1 MKVPRLLVLG
11 VIGAISIVAAGLR
24 TVAQDRT
31 PPPQFRAGVEVVLL
45 DVAVFDRNRVPVR
58 NLQSSSF
65 TVLED
70 GTPRRIVSFSEVS
83 VPAPDGALV
92 PWMREV
98 APDVRTNTGEDRR
111 LVLIVLDDATVSF
124 RVVDR
129 VKKIGYEIVDRLGPA
144 DAASIVYTA
153 ANNKSQEYTSD
164 RARLRAAVDR
174 FTDTSV
180 AGLEQRYSLATLSS
194 ALDYLADLPQPRK
207 AVIFVSGLQLDL
219 VAAAGATDITQ
230 LGAPEN
236 AATQRDRRYDMEQ
249 IFQKAQRANVSLY
262 PINPNGLEVTADGP
276 DLTVETL
283 LTMANNT
290 GGFAVVNSNSFTSQ
304 IGQIFRETGS
314 YYLLGIEATHTDGRF
329 RKVDVRVNRP
339 GLIVRTRSG
348 YVAPKPDKKAAAS
361 KPSPESADLFK
372 AMSGVLP
379 TNDMPMRVDVAP
391 FATAPG
397 DQAAMAIIVGLRETL
412 PADTP
417 RIVENIELLATAF
430 TPKYRL
436 EGSRRLT
443 AQLTLRSTGE
453 EARYEVLSRLDLK
466 PGRYMLRF
474 AAHNSTSGKSG
485 SVYHDI
491 EIPDFSREPVSLSG
505 VLVSVSPSLTAVP
518 KDFLAELVPVTP
530 TTQRVFYRDVHTPT
544 AFVRVYKPLKASGG
558 VTLASTIV
566 NDRDRRV
573 FDRVDSLVLNAVG
586 KTRTVDYQLPIPVA
600 TLSSGSYVLT
610 FEASDGR
617 HSAKQQVRFEIR

>member
-1 MKVPRLLVLG
+1 VKVRQLLALG
-11 VIGAISIVAAGLR
+11 TLALVELTSDSFHVS
-24 TVAQDRT
+24 AQNQL
-31 PPPQFRAGVEVVLL
+31 PPPRFRAGVELVLL
-45 DVAVFDRNRVPVR
+45 DVAVLDRNRVPVR
-58 NLQSSSF
+58 GLRASDF

-70 GTPRRIVSFSEVS
+70 GMPRRIASFDEIS
-83 VPAPDGALV
+83 VPEPDGALV

-111 LVLIVLDDATVSF
+111 VVLIVLDDATVSF
-124 RVVDR
+124 RSIDR
-129 VKKIGYEIVDRLGPA
+129 VKKIGSAIVDRLGPA

-174 FTDTSV
+174 FTDTAV

-194 ALDYLADLPQPRK
+194 ALDYLADLPQYRK

-219 VAAAGATDITQ
+219 VAPAGATDITQ

-236 AATQRDRRYDMEQ
+236 AATQRDRRYDMEEV
-249 IFQKAQRANVSLY
+249 FQKAQRANISLY

-283 LTMANNT
+283 LTLANNT

-314 YYLLGIEATHTDGRF
+314 YYLLGIEAAHTDGRL
-329 RKVDVRVNRP
+329 RKVDVRVNRS

-348 YVAPKPDKKAAAS
+348 YVAPKPDKKNATS
-361 KPSPESADLFK
+361 KPSAESTNLVK
-372 AMSGVLP
+372 AMAGVLP

-391 FATAPG
+391 FATALG
-397 DQAAMAIIVGLRETL
+397 DRAAMAIIVGLRETV

-417 RIVENIELLATAF
+417 RIVENVELLATAF
-430 TPKYRL
+430 TQKYRL

-466 PGRYMLRF
+466 PGHYMLRF

-491 EIPDFSREPVSLSG
+491 EIPEFSKEPVSLSG

-518 KDFLAELVPVTP
+518 KDFLADLVPVSP
-530 TTQRVFYRDVHTPT
+530 TTQRVFYRDVHKPT
-544 AFVRVYKPLKASGG
+544 AFVRVYEPSKASGG
-558 VTLASTIV
+558 VRLASTIV
-566 NDRDRRV
+566 NDRDVRV
-573 FDRVDSLVLNAVG
+573 FQRVDPIELSVLG
-586 KTRTVDYQLPIPVA
+586 KTRFADYQLSIPVS
-600 TLSSGSYVLT
+600 TLPPGSYLLT
-610 FEASDGR
+610 LEASDGS
-617 HSAKQQVRFEIR
+617 HSAKRQVRFEIR